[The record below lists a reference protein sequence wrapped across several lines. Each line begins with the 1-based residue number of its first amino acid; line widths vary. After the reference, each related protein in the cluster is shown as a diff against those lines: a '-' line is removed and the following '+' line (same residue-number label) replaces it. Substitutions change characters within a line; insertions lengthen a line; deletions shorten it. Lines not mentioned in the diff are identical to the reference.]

1 MKGKLNKLRNEK
13 RLNDKNNPKSLK
25 LKSINKITEQS
36 NPTVKNNRNLDY
48 QLNLDNI
55 YNEDM
60 EYEIDSYSKNVTESQ
75 RDTKHN
81 LYIGQLESKIQEQ
94 AQRLNY
100 LTKYKNLCEQRLQ
113 ELNPNE
119 KFPLTEKIISKNYY
133 YYLK

>member
-81 LYIGQLESKIQEQ
+81 LYM
-94 AQRLNY
+94 
-100 LTKYKNLCEQRLQ
+100 
-113 ELNPNE
+113 
-119 KFPLTEKIISKNYY
+119 KNYVLCIYWTIDHNKLLNVFY
-133 YYLK
+133 YHVYFCIGDIN